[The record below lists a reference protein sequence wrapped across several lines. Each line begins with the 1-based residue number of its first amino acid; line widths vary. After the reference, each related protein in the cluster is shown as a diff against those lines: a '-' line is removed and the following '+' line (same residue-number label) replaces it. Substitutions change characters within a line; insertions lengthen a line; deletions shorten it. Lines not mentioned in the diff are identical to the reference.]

1 MTGLLILAIIVALV
15 AVVGVLAQEFGV
27 DSRPSDLDTR
37 LATRDM
43 SI

>member
-27 DSRPSDLDTR
+27 DSRPRDLDTR
-37 LATRDM
+37 LAPRDM